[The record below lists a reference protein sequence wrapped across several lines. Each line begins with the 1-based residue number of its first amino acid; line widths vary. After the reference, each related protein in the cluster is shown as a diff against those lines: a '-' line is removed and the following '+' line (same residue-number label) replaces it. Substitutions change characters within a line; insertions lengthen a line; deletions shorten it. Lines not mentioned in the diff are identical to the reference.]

1 MDGMFHMHPPKTA
14 GTSIIRALID
24 NTSFA
29 EKYGEI
35 YKSRINI
42 HATPAWYNS
51 KENYFHHKIENDSF
65 VTLAV
70 REPYDRIISFC
81 DWYSVGNDEPYSL
94 DNHMSQIKRIRKMS
108 LGDLLASPSPSLGDL
123 LSVQS
128 TMNFRLAT
136 SYTYSDWEDSVT
148 NKVKIIRFES
158 VEQNFQTIYP
168 GLQLPHIHKK
178 DILSRRFSKCRKIF
192 HSQEILDKFNNHYE
206 SDFERYNYTM
216 HSHLDDLLQKY
227 TENR

>member
-1 MDGMFHMHPPKTA
+1 MDGMFHMHPAKTA
-14 GTSIIRALID
+14 GTSIIRTLID

-51 KENYFHHKIENDSF
+51 KKYFNHKIENDSF
-65 VTLAV
+65 VTLAI

-81 DWYSVGNDEPYSL
+81 DWNSIGGDEPYSL
-94 DNHMSQIKRIRKMS
+94 DNHMSLLKRIRKMS
-108 LGDLLASPSPSLGDL
+108 LGDLL
-123 LSVQS
+123 SVQS
-128 TMNFRLAT
+128 AMNFRLAT
-136 SYTYSDWEDSVT
+136 SYTYGDWEDSVT
-148 NKVKIIRFES
+148 NEVKIIRFES

-178 DILSRRFSKCRKIF
+178 DNPSAKIEYVKKLF

-227 TENR
+227 TENC

>member
-1 MDGMFHMHPPKTA
+1 MDGMFHMHPAKTA
-14 GTSIIRALID
+14 GTSIIQTLIN

-51 KENYFHHKIENDSF
+51 KECFHHKIENDTF

-81 DWYSVGNDEPYSL
+81 DWNSIGNDEPYSL
-94 DNHMSQIKRIRKMS
+94 DKHMSLLKRIRKMS
-108 LGDLLASPSPSLGDL
+108 LDDL

-128 TMNFRLAT
+128 AMNFRLAT
-136 SYTYSDWEDSVT
+136 SYTYGDWEDSVA
-148 NKVKIIRFES
+148 NEVKIIRFES
-158 VEQNFQTIYP
+158 VEQDFKSIYP
-168 GLQLPHIHKK
+168 ELHLPHIHKK
-178 DILSRRFSKCRKIF
+178 DLSSARIEYVKKLF
-192 HSQEILDKFNNHYE
+192 HSQKILDKFNNYYE
-206 SDFERYNYTM
+206 SDFERYKYTI
-216 HSHLDDLLQKY
+216 HLHLDDLLQKY
-227 TENR
+227 SENC